1 MNKKFEQTRTYGVLT
16 YADNLL
22 EVTQAMIDDC
32 RFEHHGEGGRIG
44 GEEEQDL
51 LNIIDDIVELRK
63 KVKKFI
69 KKY

>member
-1 MNKKFEQTRTYGVLT
+1 MNKKFDKIRTFGVLS
-16 YADNLL
+16 YANDLL
-22 EVTQAMIDDC
+22 EVAHAMIDDC
-32 RFEHHGEGGRIG
+32 RFEHRGEGGRIG

>member
-1 MNKKFEQTRTYGVLT
+1 MNKKFEQIRTFGVLT

-22 EVTQAMIDDC
+22 EVAHAMIDDC
-32 RFEHHGEGGRIG
+32 RFEHHGEGDRIG

-51 LNIIDDIVELRK
+51 LSIIDDIVELRK